1 MCKDGLG
8 GRFVRRISGM
18 AAFRRIVLALLFT
31 ASCGAPSFSFDGPDK
46 SAQVDKALDIF
57 KNPRQALEAAL
68 ESYRAGNPA
77 SSVEAL
83 KYAAA
88 GGEPLAQWKLGK
100 MYSDGD
106 GVPRDDYKAY
116 QYFLQIVE
124 RFDED
129 TANWREK
136 SVVASAYVAV
146 GVFQLNGIPGSR
158 LHADPEQA
166 MRTFLYAATNFS
178 DSNAQ
183 YNLARLYMD
192 GAAGL
197 GKDNRQAA
205 RWLNLAAEKGHV
217 ESQALLGHLLFA
229 GNGVPVQRARGL
241 MWLTLAREGANGKG
255 QDWVKTL
262 YEQDMKVADDADRQ
276 VALLYLEEHLK
287 RRN

>member
-1 MCKDGLG
+1 MKCWRRQREKGLG
-8 GRFVRRISGM
+8 MPALRLIL
-18 AAFRRIVLALLFT
+18 LAGLW
-31 ASCGAPSFSFDGPDK
+31 GVVGVAPVCAFDGPDK
-46 SAQVDKALDIF
+46 AAPAGKALDMF
-57 KNPRQALEAAL
+57 KDPRQALQSAL

-100 MYSDGD
+100 MYADGD

-116 QYFLQIVE
+116 QYFQEIVD
-124 RFDED
+124 RYDED
-129 TANWREK
+129 DSNWREK
-136 SVVASAYVAV
+136 SVVASAFVAV

-158 LHADPEQA
+158 LRADPDQA
-166 MRTFLYAATNFS
+166 MRMFLYAATNFS

-197 GKDNRQAA
+197 PKDNRQAA

-217 ESQALLGHLLFA
+217 ESQALLGHLIFA
-229 GNGVPVQRARGL
+229 GEGVQRQRARGL
-241 MWLTLAREGANGKG
+241 MWLTLAREGASGKA
-255 QDWVKTL
+255 QEWVNAL
-262 YEQDMKVADDADRQ
+262 YEQDIKAANDNDRQ
-276 VALLYLEEHLK
+276 IALVYLEEHMKK
-287 RRN
+287 RD